1 MAGLGFAWIA
11 VTMVF
16 ILHRHIFQELLRV
29 FILAAVGLTLITSLG
44 GIVGPVQ
51 EYGLAP
57 RQVVHLL
64 TYLMPICLTFVLPV
78 AALFASA
85 LTYGRFAADNELDA
99 CRASGVSMLTLI
111 YPGFVLAILMAI
123 ANLLLSFHVMP
134 YFVHL
139 AERSLNADAR
149 QILFHNIQR
158 KGYYALPPYI
168 IYADDADVQND
179 TLFGIVVVRFEN
191 GGIKRIITSEATK
204 VQFDLRDKSN
214 GVQLTVSNA
223 KQIGDLANDY
233 WWEVGSL
240 VLKRELGSLI
250 EDEIKFKKIE
260 EMKQIEA
267 NLMLFE
273 PIAKK
278 ARRAYRQL
286 LTELLAQEI
295 AQAIRI
301 PGGSYELAGPSFSLK
316 ISARSCTL
324 PQERM
329 IGLLAPIVV
338 EEYDTRTSR
347 LLRRMRTDKN
357 AVLGMEEDASPVR
370 WVLDLSDAYV
380 EGTGQLMMHDYI
392 GDLRLPASMAQRLG
406 SDGPLPAA
414 MPQRASA
421 LLGGAPSSILADLQ
435 QSLVREI
442 RHAQVHILSEIH
454 TRLIFGI
461 GCLPMILIGIGWGI
475 LRRGGHLLSAFGASC
490 VPATILGVAIIS
502 GKQIT
507 ERVDSLVLPGIL
519 LMWSGLGFLIILT
532 ALTYRRLLRY

>member
-1 MAGLGFAWIA
+1 
-11 VTMVF
+11 MVF

-64 TYLMPICLTFVLPV
+64 IYLIPICLTFVLPV

-139 AERSLNADAR
+139 AEKSLKADAR
-149 QILFHNIQR
+149 QILFHSIQR
-158 KGYYALPPYI
+158 KGYYALSSYI
-168 IYADDADVQND
+168 IYADDVDVEND

-191 GGIKRIITSEATK
+191 ERIKRIITAEATK
-204 VQFDLRDKSN
+204 VQFNPHDKSN
-214 GVQLTVSNA
+214 EVQLTVSNA
-223 KQIGDLANDY
+223 KQIGDLANDF

-240 VLKRELGSLI
+240 VLKREFGSLI
-250 EDEIKFKKIE
+250 EDEIKFKKIK
-260 EMKQIEA
+260 EMKRIQA
-267 NLMLFE
+267 DLMLFE
-273 PIAKK
+273 PIAQA
-278 ARRAYRQL
+278 ARLAYQQL

-295 AQAIRI
+295 GTAISA
-301 PGGSYELAGPSFSLK
+301 PGGVYELAGESRCLR
-316 ISARSCTL
+316 ISARGCMLTQRL
-324 PQERM
+324 IIE
-329 IGLLAPIVV
+329 LLAPIVV

-347 LLRRMRTDKN
+347 FLQRMRTDKN
-357 AVLGMEEDASPVR
+357 AMLGMEENASPVR
-370 WVLDLSDAYV
+370 WVLDLSDVRV
-380 EGTGQLMMHDYI
+380 EGTGQLMIRDCI
-392 GDLRLPASMAQRLG
+392 GDLRLPASIVQRLG
-406 SDGPLPAA
+406 PDGPLPAA
-414 MPQRASA
+414 MPERASA

-435 QSLVREI
+435 RSLVREI
-442 RHAQVHILSEIH
+442 HHAQVHILSEIH

>member
-1 MAGLGFAWIA
+1 MI
-11 VTMVF
+11 F
-16 ILHRHIFQELLRV
+16 ILHRHIFRELLRV
-29 FILAAVGLTLITSLG
+29 FLLAAVALTLITSLG
-44 GIVGPVQ
+44 GIVRPVQ

-64 TYLMPICLTFVLPV
+64 FYLMPICLTFVLPV

-158 KGYYALPPYI
+158 KGYYALPPYVV
-168 IYADDADVQND
+168 YADDADVQND
-179 TLFGIVVVRFEN
+179 TLFGIVVVRFE
-191 GGIKRIITSEATK
+191 GEGIKRIITSEATR
-204 VQFDLRDKSN
+204 VQFDRHDKSN

-250 EDEIKFKKIE
+250 EDEIKFKKIK
-260 EMKQIEA
+260 EMKRIQA
-267 NLMLFE
+267 DLMRFD
-273 PIAKK
+273 PIAQA
-278 ARRAYRQL
+278 ARLAYQQL
-286 LTELLAQEI
+286 QTELLAQEI
-295 AQAIRI
+295 GRAMSV
-301 PGGSYELAGPSFSLK
+301 PGGVYELVGESRGLRV
-316 ISARSCTL
+316 SARGCTL
-324 PQERM
+324 TQRLI

-357 AVLGMEEDASPVR
+357 AALGMEENASPVR
-370 WVLDLSDAYV
+370 WVLDLSDASV
-380 EGTGQLMMHDYI
+380 EGTGQLMMHEYI
-392 GDLRLPASMAQRLG
+392 GDLRLPASVAQRLG

-414 MPQRASA
+414 MPEQASA

-435 QSLVREI
+435 RSLVREI

-475 LRRGGHLLSAFGASC
+475 LRREGHMLSAFGASC
-490 VPATILGVAIIS
+490 IPAAILGVAIIS

-507 ERVDSLVLPGIL
+507 ERVDSLVMHGIV
-519 LMWSGLGFLIILT
+519 LMWSGLAFLVLLT
-532 ALTYRRLLRY
+532 ILTYRRLLRW